1 MTESPDSKSLF
12 PPSCLHSTL
21 YFLGLHRYLVD
32 CSRWGAVD
40 APSIPPEAA
49 QNLEE
54 MSDED
59 LHRGSSGGQ
68 LDTNEKRLETVSI
81 STQASWVEDSFG
93 CVIV

>member
-12 PPSCLHSTL
+12 PPLVYSLHTTL
-21 YFLGLHRYLVD
+21 FFSGLYRYLVD
-32 CSRWGAVD
+32 CSRWGAPD
-40 APSIPPEAA
+40 APSIPSEAA

-68 LDTNEKRLETVSI
+68 LDTNEKRLETVSL
-81 STQASWVEDSFG
+81 STQASCVEDEDPLD
-93 CVIV
+93 